1 MSKSDL
7 SGSLD
12 SGTTA
17 SFGRRYTP
25 LQQLFLKRLMVLLDK
40 RRQLESQPAADDGQ
54 KRMLNKAL
62 YSTFVDCVDLG
73 TGDEAKGLLQT
84 PGAPSVG

>member
-1 MSKSDL
+1 MSRSDL

-17 SFGRRYTP
+17 SFGRRYTSVQ
-25 LQQLFLKRLMVLLDK
+25 LLFLRRLMVLLEK
-40 RRQLESQPAADDGQ
+40 RRQLESQPSPDDDQ

-73 TGDEAKGLLQT
+73 TGEEAKGLLQAPKT
-84 PGAPSVG
+84 PTVG